1 MIGAVHGDS
10 SSLDF
15 VDDFMLELQLHMGVA
30 RCYLCCYG
38 DDNLVCV

>member
-15 VDDFMLELQLHMGVA
+15 VDDFILELQLHMGVA